1 MTVFLTGKS
10 GVGKSTCIIK
20 FLKEYCKK
28 EKKSIGGY
36 LTHRCFYKDRI
47 AGYGICE
54 AESYINKSESFYPPV
69 VYFKEFPDEK
79 KQEEYKMFQVHGK
92 NLLFSMERFRKYTDS
107 YLEEKRD
114 IILCDEL
121 GGMDFI
127 DDDFVGKILNL
138 SEEKIMIG
146 VYREIDDYE
155 CFFRRRDLSLKEQER
170 IINNRRRF
178 EKHLKGKIVNLKDID
193 DCRLLEN

>member
-28 EKKSIGGY
+28 EKKTIGGY

-47 AGYGICE
+47 VGYGICR
-54 AESYINKSESFYPPV
+54 AEPYIKESESFYPPV
-69 VYFKEFPDEK
+69 IYFEKFPDEK
-79 KQEEYKMFQVHGK
+79 EQEEYKMFQVHG
-92 NLLFSMERFRKYTDS
+92 NHLVFSMERFRKYTDS
-107 YLEEKRD
+107 YLEEDGD

-138 SEEKIMIG
+138 SKEKIMIG

-155 CFFRRRDLSLKEQER
+155 SFFKRRDLSLKEQER
-170 IINNRRRF
+170 IIKNRSKF
-178 EKHLKGKIVNLKDID
+178 EDHLKGKIINLKDIEGS
-193 DCRLLEN
+193 RLFGN